1 MKRFVTIILAVLIL
15 ASCTNKPLDI
25 TKNTQKPP
33 ILNEENKKIEKERKN
48 ITENKT
54 NNDNIKPSSEDTKD
68 LEVVKK
74 NDDEII
80 DNKEYDFGLSPSRN
94 HMPPEIPKSMKEMF
108 KKYDAYYLGDT
119 TKKEIYLTFDEGYE
133 NGYTAQ
139 ILDILKKKNVK
150 AAFFVTRPYINQNKD
165 LVKRMVEEGHIVGNH
180 SSTHPSMPSKATD
193 FNKFKKEFEDTE
205 LAFKEV
211 TGQEMPKFFRPPMG
225 KFSERSLYYTQKLG
239 YKTIFWSFA
248 HKDWLVNEQPPV
260 EVTIER
266 VMNRYHNGE
275 IILLHAVSKSN
286 TEALENIIDKLQE
299 LGYEFKPLTELK

>member
-1 MKRFVTIILAVLIL
+1 MKRFLSLIIALFMLT
-15 ASCTNKPLDI
+15 SCKSKPLDI
-25 TKNTQKPP
+25 AKNSPKPP
-33 ILNEENKKIEKERKN
+33 SLNEQNKEIKEETKN
-48 ITENKT
+48 ITGNERNKVINET
-54 NNDNIKPSSEDTKD
+54 SPEDVKD
-68 LEVVKK
+68 LETVKK
-74 NDDEII
+74 TDNEII

-94 HMPPEIPKSMKEMF
+94 HMPPEIPKAMQEMF

-133 NGYTAQ
+133 NGYTSQ

-150 AAFFVTRPYINQNKD
+150 AAFFVTRPYINQNKE
-165 LVKRMVEEGHIVGNH
+165 LIKRMVEEGHVVGNH

-239 YKTIFWSFA
+239 YKTVFWSFA

-275 IILLHAVSKSN
+275 IMLLHAVSKSN
-286 TEALENIIDKLQE
+286 TEALETIIDKLHE

>member
-1 MKRFVTIILAVLIL
+1 MKRFLSLIIALFMLT
-15 ASCTNKPLDI
+15 SCKSKPLDMA
-25 TKNTQKPP
+25 KDSPKPP
-33 ILNEENKKIEKERKN
+33 SLNEQNKDIKGGTKH
-48 ITENKT
+48 ITENET
-54 NNDNIKPSSEDTKD
+54 NKVINEISPEDVKD
-68 LEVVKK
+68 LETVKK
-74 NDDEII
+74 TDNEMI

-94 HMPPEIPKSMKEMF
+94 HMPPEIPKAMQEMF

-133 NGYTAQ
+133 NGYTSQ
-139 ILDILKKKNVK
+139 ILEILKKKNVK
-150 AAFFVTRPYINQNKD
+150 AAFFVTRPYINQNKE
-165 LVKRMVEEGHIVGNH
+165 LIKRMVEEGHIVGNH

-239 YKTIFWSFA
+239 YKTVFWSFA

-275 IILLHAVSKSN
+275 IMLLHAVSKSN
-286 TEALENIIDKLQE
+286 TEALETIIDKLHE

>member
-1 MKRFVTIILAVLIL
+1 MRRFIIVILVGIIL
-15 ASCTNKPLDI
+15 ASCKNKPLDI
-25 TKNTQKPP
+25 TKNTQKLPS
-33 ILNEENKKIEKERKN
+33 INEENKKIEKERKN
-48 ITENKT
+48 IIENKT
-54 NNDNIKPSSEDTKD
+54 NNDNVEPSSEDIKD
-68 LEVVKK
+68 LETLKK

-94 HMPPEIPKSMKEMF
+94 HMPPEIPKSMQEMF
-108 KKYDAYYLGDT
+108 KKYGAYYLGDT
-119 TKKEIYLTFDEGYE
+119 TNKEIYLTFDEGYE
-133 NGYTAQ
+133 NGYTSQ

-150 AAFFVTRPYINQNKD
+150 AAFFVTRPYINQNKE
-165 LVKRMVEEGHIVGNH
+165 LIKRMVEEGHIVGNH

-266 VMNRYHNGE
+266 IMNRYHNGE
-275 IILLHAVSKSN
+275 IMLLHAVSKSN
-286 TEALENIIDKLQE
+286 TEALETIIDKLRE